1 MVLLSGSDFIVRC
14 SIEKFAKVNQSVDN
28 VTISILW
35 MPLTHQ
41 EMKLTVVGLFEG
53 DSVGLSREMALT
65 HVE

>member
-28 VTISILW
+28 KTISILW

-53 DSVGLSREMALT
+53 DSVGLSREMGIYIC
-65 HVE
+65 